1 MNVVSLLGQ
10 YEPETQESSNGGGEP
25 RVLTS
30 DVAAVLEP
38 VVRPDDDD
46 LGSSVSLIA
55 EKAQTSTRTVYR
67 VLSHH
72 TETINLDLADR
83 LCLAAGSH
91 LAACRLKHADGAVR
105 PYFEV

>member
-1 MNVVSLLGQ
+1 MRVKLLGL
-10 YEPETQESSNGGGEP
+10 YEPEPEEGVNGSGEP
-25 RVLTS
+25 RVLTC
-30 DVAAVLEP
+30 DVANVLAP
-38 VVRPDDDD
+38 VVRPDDEDS
-46 LGSSVSLIA
+46 GSSVSLIA

-67 VLSHH
+67 VLSNH

-91 LAACRLKHADGAVR
+91 LAACRLKHSDGAVR